1 MAEYLFSPD
10 AKWLWTVAM
19 AMAMFFPVRKLIW
32 VQTMRRAL
40 KKSGEENLDEA
51 EQKRLLRRAGA
62 TSAMLSILF
71 SMFYVGRLFAP

>member
-1 MAEYLFSPD
+1 MVEYLYSPD
-10 AKWLWTVAM
+10 AKWLWTLAM
-19 AMAMFFPVRKLIW
+19 TMAMFFPVRKVIW

-40 KKSGEENLDEA
+40 KKGGKENVDAA

-62 TSAMLSILF
+62 TSALLCLLF

>member
-1 MAEYLFSPD
+1 MADYLFSSD
-10 AKWLWTVAM
+10 AKWLWTMAM

-32 VQTMRRAL
+32 VMTIRRAL
-40 KKSGEENLDEA
+40 KKGGDENIDEA

-62 TSAMLSILF
+62 TSALLCLLF

>member
-1 MAEYLFSPD
+1 MADYLFSSD
-10 AKWLWTVAM
+10 AKWLWTMAM

-32 VQTMRRAL
+32 VMTIRRAL
-40 KKSGEENLDEA
+40 KKGGDENIDEA

-62 TSAMLSILF
+62 TSAMLCLLF